1 MDDSVVGV
9 FDRERLSDGLVALH
23 RAGYGPQARVLD
35 PARGDLAGQLR
46 RLGVAA
52 PLDPVDQEAGTALI
66 VVSAPGRA
74 PAVAEALER
83 AGARA
88 IRRVSRDGPA
98 FAVATPPTAPGPA
111 RPRGGRPPRA
121 AARPRRTP
129 FPASTVAADGW
140 AVPDG
145 PPGDEAP
152 AG

>member
-1 MDDSVVGV
+1 MEESIVGV

-52 PLDPVDQEAGTALI
+52 PLDPEDRDVGTALI
-66 VVSAPGRA
+66 VVSAPGRVT
-74 PAVAEALER
+74 AVVEALER

-98 FAVATPPTAPGPA
+98 FAVATSPTAPGPA

-121 AARPRRTP
+121 VGRPRRSP
-129 FPASTVAADGW
+129 IPAPTAGTEAW
-140 AVPDG
+140 A
-145 PPGDEAP
+145 PPGNTTGDEAP
-152 AG
+152 VG